1 MRCPPPSLACRL
13 GSCAPVGRVQ
23 DRPKWQRRPVRGRAP
38 PALAHPLARLY
49 HGGISNLAGAGGG
62 ILFLNIKRIFKGTPS
77 PCTPE
82 LGSLLWGRRLP
93 QVGGCQRG
101 ALRPPFGM
109 RLYKFVPL
117 PRQRG
122 NGLRYGLGAGG
133 GRGWASQILLTRQAR
148 QGVGP
153 LKLSQSAGE
162 VEAEPASG
170 SANPPSKSR
179 RAKPRGIFLARP
191 ATDRSEF
198 AQDPALAAEVVVVVE
213 GDGPVLGVQG
223 EQLPVPQA
231 LDVALAV

>member
-117 PRQRG
+117 P
-122 NGLRYGLGAGG
+122 YGKGTDFSFCPLTGG
-133 GRGWASQILLTRQAR
+133 GERAPVALCREPVSAPASVGAERSPLATSAR
-148 QGVGP
+148 AGRRDQGVGLHKACYP
-153 LKLSQSAGE
+153 GAHPVGA
-162 VEAEPASG
+162 VAY
-170 SANPPSKSR
+170 
-179 RAKPRGIFLARP
+179 RP
-191 ATDRSEF
+191 AGACGRR
-198 AQDPALAAEVVVVVE
+198 P
-213 GDGPVLGVQG
+213 
-223 EQLPVPQA
+223 
-231 LDVALAV
+231 